1 MRYIRSPLSGNLARG
16 HAVLPDM
23 NAFIW
28 RTGGNLVH
36 HIRAESVADVRERI
50 AATRGDEI
58 AQQAVITS
66 LETARTNTSNC
77 AAA

>member
-1 MRYIRSPLSGNLARG
+1 
-16 HAVLPDM
+16 M
-23 NAFIW
+23 NAYIW
-28 RTGGNLVH
+28 RTGESLIH
-36 HIRAESVADVRERI
+36 HIRAESVSDVRERI
-50 AATRGDEI
+50 AATRGDDI

>member
-1 MRYIRSPLSGNLARG
+1 
-16 HAVLPDM
+16 M

-28 RTGGNLVH
+28 RTGENLVH

-50 AATRGDEI
+50 AASHGDE
-58 AQQAVITS
+58 AARHAVIRS
-66 LETARTNTSNC
+66 VETARTNTSNC